1 MHLHIKMLELKYL
14 LSIFTDMIRKPDE
27 RGITVLAKVSSH
39 KRRKKRSKF
48 TTIVYF
54 SLLLIYL
61 EIVFH
66 IIMFHN
72 IRPALIYPV
81 FSALTLGTVFGT
93 VCRLFN
99 RKVNR
104 LLTIVITVALCVF
117 FFAKAFHNGILSTVL
132 ALLFLLMLPIAFGLF
147 FAPNYISVRRKPPLT
162 HVITLAEGVII
173 HICMLILLM
182 VGGKDALSAYDLYFH
197 SFSANESADTL
208 GVMTTAYLSGKNSLM
223 KKDDSTVITEESS
236 DTDNSSV
243 LSDNDSLPIAD
254 TTVNILNIDLDKILT
269 ASENDQNVQSVAD
282 YVKAQ
287 SGTAKNSYTGLFK
300 GYNLIWITAEGL
312 DECIINASWTPT
324 LYKMATQGFH
334 FKNYYSPLWYGS
346 TSGGEWTNLTGTV
359 PNNGSY
365 ISLNNSG
372 KIGLNMLFTAGRQ
385 SKRLGYAVKGWCSTS
400 PTESDR
406 NLSFPNMGYDWH
418 GSGTGYTAE
427 LNESSGL
434 ALWPQSDIQLID
446 QSFDTYVSKEPFMT
460 YYITSS
466 GHAEYNFSENA
477 MAMRNQAQVANLSY
491 SETAKA
497 YIACNLELEYAM
509 QDLLQRLENAGIAD
523 RALIVL
529 APANV
534 PSTYMNDSVNIVE
547 EIKGT
552 DLDEI
557 ESYRNT
563 LIIYSPSMTQPVEI
577 DKYCSSVD
585 ILPTVSN
592 LMGWEYDSRM
602 MIGQDIL
609 SDAKQFIAFPDL
621 SFISDKC
628 IYNKAQNKVT
638 SLTGEEISNDY
649 ILEMTQRAESWSSI
663 SDLLYAT
670 DFYKYVEAQIPAATL
685 DQTPAQ

>member
-1 MHLHIKMLELKYL
+1 M
-14 LSIFTDMIRKPDE
+14 
-27 RGITVLAKVSSH
+27 TVLAKHSSH
-39 KRRKKRSKF
+39 KRHKKRSKF

-81 FSALTLGTVFGT
+81 FSALTLGTVLGT

-99 RKVNR
+99 RKANR
-104 LLTIVITVALCVF
+104 LLTIVITAVLCVF
-117 FFAKAFHNGILSTVL
+117 FFVKALHHGIFTTVL
-132 ALLFLLMLPIAFGLF
+132 ALFFLLMLPTAFGLF
-147 FAPNYISVRRKPPLT
+147 LAPNYISVRRKPPLT
-162 HVITLAEGVII
+162 HIITLAEGLII
-173 HICMLILLM
+173 HICMLVLLLA
-182 VGGKDALSAYDLYFH
+182 GGRDALSAYDLYFH

-208 GVMTTAYLSGKNSLM
+208 GVMATAYLSGKNSLM
-223 KKDDSTVITEESS
+223 KKDDSTVVAAESS
-236 DTDNSSV
+236 DTDTSSV
-243 LSDNDSLPIAD
+243 LPDNASLPAAD
-254 TTVNILNIDLDKILT
+254 PTVNTLNIDFDKILT
-269 ASENDQNVQSVAD
+269 DSGNDQNVQSVVD
-282 YVKAQ
+282 HIKAQ
-287 SGTAKNSYTGLFK
+287 TGTAKNSYTGMFE

-346 TSGGEWTNLTGTV
+346 TSGGEWANLTGTV
-359 PNNGSY
+359 PNNGNY

-385 SKRLGYAVKGWCSTS
+385 AKRLGYAVNGWCSTS
-400 PTESDR
+400 PTENDR
-406 NLSFPNMGYDWH
+406 NLTFPNMGYDWH
-418 GSGTGYTAE
+418 GSGTGFTAE
-427 LNESSGL
+427 ISESSGQ

-446 QSFDTYVSKEPFMT
+446 QSFDTYVSKEPFLT

-466 GHAEYNFSENA
+466 GHAEYDFSENA
-477 MAMRNQAQVANLSY
+477 MAMRNQAQVANLKY

-523 RALIVL
+523 RTLIVL
-529 APANV
+529 APSNV
-534 PSTYMNDSVNIVE
+534 PSTYMNDRINIVE

-552 DLDEI
+552 DLDET
-557 ESYRNT
+557 ESYRNA

-628 IYNKAQNKVT
+628 VFNKTQNKVT
-638 SLTGEEISNDY
+638 SLSGEEISNDY
-649 ILEMTQRAESWSSI
+649 ILQMAQRAESWSSI

-670 DFYKYVEAQIPAATL
+670 DFYKYVENQLRIF
-685 DQTPAQ
+685 